1 MTDQTQDVEAN
12 VDENEIVSEASMSD
26 NPKDAEVAS
35 VTGVKAAAN
44 VTKKQSPPKT
54 KAGMIQG
61 LMTKMQTMSKASLN
75 ANYGPMNAMMDKGYG
90 RNEEVE
96 ATDEVI
102 AEAEYDF
109 SGDLNALV
117 ESEATLSDGFKDK
130 AATIFEAAVKSKL
143 GEEIARIEES
153 YATELAEEIASTK
166 SDLVEKI
173 DSYLNY
179 VVENW
184 MSENQVAIQTGLR
197 SEIAEN
203 FMNGLKDLFVESY
216 VEVPESKVDLVDDL
230 AEQVEELETALN
242 SQTAKNIEMT
252 EELELFQRYE
262 VIREHAHG
270 LAETEVEKLASL
282 AEDLDFVDEETFSAK
297 VKTIKE
303 SYFTKEVKT
312 AEVGDDLVED
322 TADNAV
328 EVSSA
333 MDSYL
338 QALKKSS

>member
-1 MTDQTQDVEAN
+1 MTDQNQDEMAN

-26 NPKDAEVAS
+26 DPKNAETAS
-35 VTGVKAAAN
+35 VTGVAKAAN
-44 VTKKQSPPKT
+44 VTTKQSPPKT
-54 KAGMIQG
+54 KAGMINAV
-61 LMTKMQTMSKASLN
+61 MAKMQNMSKAKLQASYGGYMSDDVN
-75 ANYGPMNAMMDKGYG
+75 AESFEG
-90 RNEEVE
+90 E
-96 ATDEVI
+96 AV
-102 AEAEYDF
+102 AEDAAEYDF

-117 ESEATLSDGFKDK
+117 ESEATLSYGFKDK

-143 GEEIARIEES
+143 SEEISRIEES
-153 YATELAEEIASTK
+153 YSVELAEEIASTK

-184 MSENQVAIQTGLR
+184 MKENQIAIQSGLR
-197 SEIAEN
+197 AEIAEN

-216 VEVPESKVDLVDDL
+216 VDVPEAKEDLVDNL

-270 LAETEVEKLASL
+270 LAETEVEKLAKL
-282 AEDLDFVDEETFSAK
+282 AEDLDYIDEETFSAK
-297 VKTIKE
+297 VKTIKD
-303 SYFTKEVKT
+303 SYFTKEAKPL
-312 AEVGDDLVED
+312 EVGADLVEET
-322 TADNAV
+322 TADADI
-328 EVSSA
+328 SSS
-333 MDSYL
+333 MDVYL
-338 QALKKSS
+338 QALRKTS

>member
-1 MTDQTQDVEAN
+1 MTDNTQDEMAN
-12 VDENEIVSEASMSD
+12 VDENEIVSEASLSD
-26 NPKDAEVAS
+26 NPKDAEQAS

-44 VTKKQSPPKT
+44 ATKQTQPPKT

-61 LMTKMQTMSKASLN
+61 LMQKMQSMSKSSLQANYNGMLN
-75 ANYGPMNAMMDKGYG
+75 AKY
-90 RNEEVE
+90 EEVE

-109 SGDLNALV
+109 SGDLDALV

-143 GEEIARIEES
+143 SEEIARIEES
-153 YATELAEEIASTK
+153 YGEELAEEIASTK

-184 MSENQVAIQTGLR
+184 MSENQIAIQSGLR
-197 SEIAEN
+197 AEIAEN

-242 SQTAKNIEMT
+242 SQTSKNIEMT

-270 LAETEVEKLASL
+270 LAETEVEKLAAL
-282 AEDLDFVDEETFSAK
+282 AEDLDFIDEETFSAK

-303 SYFTKEVKT
+303 SYFTREVKS

-322 TADNAV
+322 TADSSV
-328 EVSSA
+328 ETSSV
-333 MDSYL
+333 MESYL

>member
-1 MTDQTQDVEAN
+1 MTDNNQDEMAN
-12 VDENEIVSEASMSD
+12 VDENENVSEAALSD
-26 NPKDAEVAS
+26 NPKDAEQAS
-35 VTGVKAAAN
+35 VTGVAAAAHI
-44 VTKKQSPPKT
+44 TKKASPPKT
-54 KAGMIQG
+54 KAGMIQSV
-61 LMTKMQTMSKASLN
+61 MAKMQNMSKAKLM
-75 ANYGPMNAMMDKGYG
+75 AGYEG
-90 RNEEVE
+90 YMSDDVDEETFEGE
-96 ATDEVI
+96 AV
-102 AEAEYDF
+102 AETVAEYDF
-109 SGDLNALV
+109 SGDLDALV

-153 YATELAEEIASTK
+153 YAEELAEELASTK

-184 MSENQVAIQTGLR
+184 MSENQIAIQSGLR

-230 AEQVEELETALN
+230 AEQVEELEDALN

-270 LAETEVEKLASL
+270 LAETEVEKLAKL
-282 AEDLDFVDEETFSAK
+282 AEDLDFIDEDTFSAK

-303 SYFTKEVKT
+303 SYFTKEVKS

-322 TADNAV
+322 TTDNSV

>member
-1 MTDQTQDVEAN
+1 MTDNTQDEMAN
-12 VDENEIVSEASMSD
+12 VDENEIVSEASLSD
-26 NPKDAEVAS
+26 NPKDAEQAS
-35 VTGVKAAAN
+35 VTGVAAAAN

-54 KAGMIQG
+54 KAGMIAG
-61 LMTKMQTMSKASLN
+61 LMTKLQSKSKAQL
-75 ANYGPMNAMMDKGYG
+75 AAGY
-90 RNEEVE
+90 ESYMEDADVAEDVE
-96 ATDEVI
+96 AV
-102 AEAEYDF
+102 AETVAEYDF
-109 SGDLNALV
+109 SGDLDALV

-143 GEEIARIEES
+143 SEEIARIEES
-153 YATELAEEIASTK
+153 YGEELAEEIASTK

-184 MSENQVAIQTGLR
+184 MSENQIAIQSGLR
-197 SEIAEN
+197 AEIAEN

-242 SQTAKNIEMT
+242 SQTSKNIEMT

-270 LAETEVEKLASL
+270 LAETEVEKLAAL
-282 AEDLDFVDEETFSAK
+282 AEDLDFIDEETFSAK

-303 SYFTKEVKT
+303 SYFTKEVKS

-322 TADNAV
+322 TADNSV
-328 EVSSA
+328 EVSSV

>member
-1 MTDQTQDVEAN
+1 MIN
-12 VDENEIVSEASMSD
+12 
-26 NPKDAEVAS
+26 S
-35 VTGVKAAAN
+35 VMA
-44 VTKKQSPPKT
+44 
-54 KAGMIQG
+54 
-61 LMTKMQTMSKASLN
+61 KMQNMSKAKLQASYNGYMSDDVN
-75 ANYGPMNAMMDKGYG
+75 AESFEG
-90 RNEEVE
+90 E
-96 ATDEVI
+96 AV
-102 AEAEYDF
+102 AEDAVEYDF

-143 GEEIARIEES
+143 SEEISRIEES
-153 YATELAEEIASTK
+153 YSVELAEEIASTK

-184 MSENQVAIQTGLR
+184 MKENQIAIQSGLR
-197 SEIAEN
+197 AEIAEN

-216 VEVPESKVDLVDDL
+216 VDVPEAKEDLVDDL

-270 LAETEVEKLASL
+270 LAETEVEKLAKL
-282 AEDLDFVDEETFSAK
+282 AEDLDYIDEETFSAK
-297 VKTIKE
+297 VKTIKD
-303 SYFTKEVKT
+303 SYFTKEAKPL
-312 AEVGDDLVED
+312 EVGADLVEET
-322 TADNAV
+322 TADA
-328 EVSSA
+328 EVTSS
-333 MDSYL
+333 MDVYL
-338 QALKKSS
+338 QALRKTS

>member
-1 MTDQTQDVEAN
+1 MTDNTQDEMAN
-12 VDENEIVSEASMSD
+12 VDENEIVSEASLSD
-26 NPKDAEVAS
+26 DPKNAEQAS
-35 VTGVKAAAN
+35 VTGVAAASN
-44 VTKKQSPPKT
+44 VTTKQSPPKT
-54 KAGMIQG
+54 KAGMINAV
-61 LMTKMQTMSKASLN
+61 MAKMQNMSKAKLM
-75 ANYGPMNAMMDKGYG
+75 AGYEG
-90 RNEEVE
+90 YMKDDVDAESFEGE
-96 ATDEVI
+96 AV
-102 AEAEYDF
+102 AEDAAEYDF

-143 GEEIARIEES
+143 SEEISRIEES
-153 YATELAEEIASTK
+153 YSVELAEEIASTK

-184 MSENQVAIQTGLR
+184 MKENQIAIQSGLR
-197 SEIAEN
+197 AEIAEN

-216 VEVPESKVDLVDDL
+216 VDVPEAKEDLVDDL

-270 LAETEVEKLASL
+270 LAETEVEKLAKL
-282 AEDLDFVDEETFSAK
+282 AEDLDYIDEETFSAK
-297 VKTIKE
+297 VKTIKD
-303 SYFTKEVKT
+303 SYFTKEAKT
-312 AEVGDDLVED
+312 LEVGADLVEET
-322 TADNAV
+322 TADA
-328 EVSSA
+328 EVSSS
-333 MDSYL
+333 MDVYL
-338 QALKKSS
+338 QALRKTS

>member
-1 MTDQTQDVEAN
+1 MTDQNQDEMAN
-12 VDENEIVSEASMSD
+12 VDEDEIVSEASMSD
-26 NPKDAEVAS
+26 NPKDAEIAS

-44 VTKKQSPPKT
+44 VTTKQSPPKT
-54 KAGMIQG
+54 KAGMVAG
-61 LMTKMQTMSKASLN
+61 LMTKLQSMSKASLN
-75 ANYGPMNAMMDKGYG
+75 ANYGSMMKMNSQY
-90 RNEEVE
+90 EEVD
-96 ATDEVI
+96 ADEDNLVI

-109 SGDLNALV
+109 SSDLDALV

-153 YATELAEEIASTK
+153 YGQELAEEIAGTK

-216 VEVPESKVDLVDDL
+216 VDVPESKVDLVDDL
-230 AEQVEELETALN
+230 AEQVEELEDALN

-270 LAETEVEKLASL
+270 LAETEVEKLAKL
-282 AEDLDFVDEETFSAK
+282 AEDLDFIDEDTFSAK

-303 SYFTKEVKT
+303 SYFTKEVKS
-312 AEVGDDLVED
+312 AEVGDDLIES
-322 TADNAV
+322 TADNSV
-328 EVSSA
+328 EVSSV

>member
-1 MTDQTQDVEAN
+1 MTDNTQDEMAN
-12 VDENEIVSEASMSD
+12 VDENEIVSEASLSD
-26 NPKDAEVAS
+26 NPKDAEQAS
-35 VTGVKAAAN
+35 VTGVAAAAN

-54 KAGMIQG
+54 KAGMIAG
-61 LMTKMQTMSKASLN
+61 LMTKLQSKSKAQL
-75 ANYGPMNAMMDKGYG
+75 AAGY
-90 RNEEVE
+90 ESYMEDADVAEDVE
-96 ATDEVI
+96 AV
-102 AEAEYDF
+102 AETVAEYDF
-109 SGDLNALV
+109 SGDLDALV

-143 GEEIARIEES
+143 SEEIARIEES
-153 YATELAEEIASTK
+153 YGEELAEEIASTK

-184 MSENQVAIQTGLR
+184 MSENQIAIQSGLR
-197 SEIAEN
+197 AEIAEN

-242 SQTAKNIEMT
+242 SQTSKNIEMT

-270 LAETEVEKLASL
+270 LAETEVEKLAAL
-282 AEDLDFVDEETFSAK
+282 AEDLDFIDEETFSAK

-303 SYFTKEVKT
+303 SYFTREVKS

-322 TADNAV
+322 TADSSV
-328 EVSSA
+328 ETSSV
-333 MDSYL
+333 MESYL

>member
-1 MTDQTQDVEAN
+1 MTDQNQDEMAN

-26 NPKDAEVAS
+26 DPKNAETAS
-35 VTGVKAAAN
+35 VTGVAAAAN
-44 VTKKQSPPKT
+44 VTTKQSPPKT
-54 KAGMIQG
+54 KAGMINAV
-61 LMTKMQTMSKASLN
+61 MAKMQNMSKAKLQASYNGYMSDDVN
-75 ANYGPMNAMMDKGYG
+75 AESFEGEP
-90 RNEEVE
+90 V
-96 ATDEVI
+96 
-102 AEAEYDF
+102 AEDAAEYDF

-143 GEEIARIEES
+143 SEEISRIEES
-153 YATELAEEIASTK
+153 YSVELAEEIASTK

-184 MSENQVAIQTGLR
+184 MKENQIAIQSGLR
-197 SEIAEN
+197 AEIAEN

-270 LAETEVEKLASL
+270 LAETEVEKLAKL
-282 AEDLDFVDEETFSAK
+282 AEDLDYIDEETFSAK
-297 VKTIKE
+297 VKTIKD
-303 SYFTKEVKT
+303 SYFTKEAKT
-312 AEVGDDLVED
+312 LEVGADLVED
-322 TADNAV
+322 TAADADI
-328 EVSSA
+328 SSS
-333 MDSYL
+333 MDVYL
-338 QALKKSS
+338 QALRKTS

>member
-1 MTDQTQDVEAN
+1 MTDQTQDEMAN
-12 VDENEIVSEASMSD
+12 VDENEIVSEAALSD
-26 NPKDAEVAS
+26 NPKDAEQAS

-44 VTKKQSPPKT
+44 ATKQTQPPKT

-61 LMTKMQTMSKASLN
+61 LMTKMQSMSKSSLQ
-75 ANYGPMNAMMDKGYG
+75 ANYGGMMKMNSQY
-90 RNEEVE
+90 EEVE

-130 AATIFEAAVKSKL
+130 AATIFEAAIKSKL
-143 GEEIARIEES
+143 GEEIGRIEES
-153 YATELAEEIASTK
+153 YSAELAEEIASTK

-184 MSENQVAIQTGLR
+184 MKENQIAIQSGLR
-197 SEIAEN
+197 AEIAEN

-216 VEVPESKVDLVDDL
+216 VDVPEAKEDLVDDL
-230 AEQVEELETALN
+230 AEQVEELEDALN

-270 LAETEVEKLASL
+270 LAETEVEKLAKL
-282 AEDLDFVDEETFSAK
+282 AEDLDYIDEETFSAK
-297 VKTIKE
+297 VKTIKD
-303 SYFTKEVKT
+303 SYFTKEAKSV
-312 AEVGDDLVED
+312 EVGADLVED

-328 EVSSA
+328 EVSSS
-333 MDSYL
+333 MDAYL
-338 QALKKSS
+338 QALRKTS

>member
-1 MTDQTQDVEAN
+1 MTDKNQDEMAN
-12 VDENEIVSEASMSD
+12 VDEDEIVSEASLSD
-26 NPKDAEVAS
+26 NPKDAEQAS
-35 VTGVKAAAN
+35 VTGVAAAAN
-44 VTKKQSPPKT
+44 ITKKATPPKT
-54 KAGMIQG
+54 KAGMIQSV
-61 LMTKMQTMSKASLN
+61 MAKMQNMSKAKLM
-75 ANYGPMNAMMDKGYG
+75 AGYEG
-90 RNEEVE
+90 YMSDDVDDETFEGESVVE
-96 ATDEVI
+96 TQ
-102 AEAEYDF
+102 EAEYDF
-109 SGDLNALV
+109 SGDLDALV

-143 GEEIARIEES
+143 SEEIGRIEEA
-153 YATELAEEIASTK
+153 YGTELAEEIASTK

-184 MSENQVAIQTGLR
+184 MSENQIAIQSGLR
-197 SEIAEN
+197 AEIAEN

-242 SQTAKNIEMT
+242 SQTSKNIEIT

-270 LAETEVEKLASL
+270 LAETEVEKLAAL
-282 AEDLDFVDEETFSAK
+282 TEDLDFIDEETFSAK

-322 TADNAV
+322 TADNSV
-328 EVSSA
+328 ETSA
-333 MDSYL
+333 IMDSYL

>member
-1 MTDQTQDVEAN
+1 MTDKTQDEMAN
-12 VDENEIVSEASMSD
+12 VDENEIVSEASLSD
-26 NPKDAEVAS
+26 NPKDAEQAS
-35 VTGVKAAAN
+35 VTGVAAAAHI
-44 VTKKQSPPKT
+44 TKKASPPKT
-54 KAGMIQG
+54 KAGMIQSV
-61 LMTKMQTMSKASLN
+61 MAKMQNMSKAKLM
-75 ANYGPMNAMMDKGYG
+75 AGYEG
-90 RNEEVE
+90 YMSDDVDDETFEGESVVE
-96 ATDEVI
+96 TQ
-102 AEAEYDF
+102 EAEYDF
-109 SGDLNALV
+109 SGDLDALV

-143 GEEIARIEES
+143 SEEIVRIEES
-153 YATELAEEIASTK
+153 YGEELAEEIASTK

-184 MSENQVAIQTGLR
+184 MSENQIAIQSGLR
-197 SEIAEN
+197 AEIAEN

-242 SQTAKNIEMT
+242 SQTSKNIEMT

-270 LAETEVEKLASL
+270 LAETEVEKLAKLS
-282 AEDLDFVDEETFSAK
+282 EDLDFIDEETFSAK

-303 SYFTKEVKT
+303 SYFTKEVKS

-322 TADNAV
+322 TADNSV
-328 EVSSA
+328 EVSSV

>member
-1 MTDQTQDVEAN
+1 MTDNTQDEMAN
-12 VDENEIVSEASMSD
+12 VDENEIVSEASLSD
-26 NPKDAEVAS
+26 NPKDAEQAS
-35 VTGVKAAAN
+35 VTGVAAASHI
-44 VTKKQSPPKT
+44 TKKASPPKT
-54 KAGMIQG
+54 KAGMINAV
-61 LMTKMQTMSKASLN
+61 MAKMQNMSKAKLQAS
-75 ANYGPMNAMMDKGYG
+75 YGGMEKMMMQAY
-90 RNEEVE
+90 EETE
-96 ATDEVI
+96 AADETLS
-102 AEAEYDF
+102 EAEYDF

-143 GEEIARIEES
+143 SEEIALIEES
-153 YATELAEEIASTK
+153 YGEELAEEIASTK

-184 MSENQVAIQTGLR
+184 MSENQIAIQSGLR
-197 SEIAEN
+197 AEIAEN

-216 VEVPESKVDLVDDL
+216 VEVPDSKVDLVDDL

-242 SQTAKNIEMT
+242 SQTSKNIEMT

-270 LAETEVEKLASL
+270 LAETEVEKLAAL
-282 AEDLDFVDEETFSAK
+282 AEDLDFIDEETFSAK

-303 SYFTKEVKT
+303 SYFTKEVKS

-322 TADNAV
+322 TADNSV
-328 EVSSA
+328 EVSSV

>member
-90 RNEEVE
+90 KNEEVE

>member
-26 NPKDAEVAS
+26 NPKDAEAAS

-61 LMTKMQTMSKASLN
+61 IMTKLQSKSKASL
-75 ANYGPMNAMMDKGYG
+75 AAGYEMYMKDDVD
-90 RNEEVE
+90 EETFEGEAVVE
-96 ATDEVI
+96 TQ
-102 AEAEYDF
+102 EAEYDF

-143 GEEIARIEES
+143 SEEIARIEES

>member
-1 MTDQTQDVEAN
+1 MTDQNQDEMAN

-26 NPKDAEVAS
+26 DPKNAETAS
-35 VTGVKAAAN
+35 VTGVAKAAN
-44 VTKKQSPPKT
+44 VTTKQSPPKT
-54 KAGMIQG
+54 KAGMINAV
-61 LMTKMQTMSKASLN
+61 MAKMQNMSKAKLQAS
-75 ANYGPMNAMMDKGYG
+75 YGGYMSDDVHAESFEG
-90 RNEEVE
+90 E
-96 ATDEVI
+96 AV
-102 AEAEYDF
+102 AEDAVEYDF

-143 GEEIARIEES
+143 SEEISRIEES
-153 YATELAEEIASTK
+153 YSVELAEEIASTK

-184 MSENQVAIQTGLR
+184 MKENQIAIQSGLR
-197 SEIAEN
+197 AEIAEN

-216 VEVPESKVDLVDDL
+216 VDVPEAKEDLVDDL

-270 LAETEVEKLASL
+270 LAETEVEKLAKL
-282 AEDLDFVDEETFSAK
+282 AEDLDYIDEETFSAK
-297 VKTIKE
+297 VKTIKD
-303 SYFTKEVKT
+303 SYFTKEAKPL
-312 AEVGDDLVED
+312 EVGADLVEET
-322 TADNAV
+322 TADA
-328 EVSSA
+328 EVTSS
-333 MDSYL
+333 MDVYL
-338 QALKKSS
+338 QALRKTS

>member
-1 MTDQTQDVEAN
+1 MTDQNQDEMAN

-26 NPKDAEVAS
+26 DPKNAETAS
-35 VTGVKAAAN
+35 VTGVAKAAN
-44 VTKKQSPPKT
+44 VTTKQQPPKT
-54 KAGMIQG
+54 KAGMINAV
-61 LMTKMQTMSKASLN
+61 MAKMQNMSKAKLQASYGGYMSDDVN
-75 ANYGPMNAMMDKGYG
+75 AESFEG
-90 RNEEVE
+90 E
-96 ATDEVI
+96 AV
-102 AEAEYDF
+102 AEDAAEYDF

-143 GEEIARIEES
+143 SEEISRIEES
-153 YATELAEEIASTK
+153 YSVELAEEIASTK

-184 MSENQVAIQTGLR
+184 MKENQIAIQSGLR
-197 SEIAEN
+197 AEIAEN

-216 VEVPESKVDLVDDL
+216 VDVPEAKEDLVDDL
-230 AEQVEELETALN
+230 AEQVEELEDALN

-270 LAETEVEKLASL
+270 LAETEVEKLAKL
-282 AEDLDFVDEETFSAK
+282 AEDLDYIDEETFSAK
-297 VKTIKE
+297 VKTIKD
-303 SYFTKEVKT
+303 SYFTKEAKT
-312 AEVGDDLVED
+312 LEVGADLVEET
-322 TADNAV
+322 TADADI
-328 EVSSA
+328 SSS
-333 MDSYL
+333 MDVYL
-338 QALKKSS
+338 QALRKTS

>member
-1 MTDQTQDVEAN
+1 MTDNTQDEMAN
-12 VDENEIVSEASMSD
+12 VDENEIVSEASLSD
-26 NPKDAEVAS
+26 NPKDAEQAS
-35 VTGVKAAAN
+35 VTGVAAASHI
-44 VTKKQSPPKT
+44 TKKASPPKT
-54 KAGMIQG
+54 KAGMIAG
-61 LMTKMQTMSKASLN
+61 LMTKLQSKSKAQL
-75 ANYGPMNAMMDKGYG
+75 AAGY
-90 RNEEVE
+90 ESYMEDADVAEDAE
-96 ATDEVI
+96 AV
-102 AEAEYDF
+102 AETVAEYDF
-109 SGDLNALV
+109 SGDLDALV

-143 GEEIARIEES
+143 SEEIARIEES
-153 YATELAEEIASTK
+153 YGEELAEEIASTK

-184 MSENQVAIQTGLR
+184 MSENQIAIQSGLR
-197 SEIAEN
+197 AEIAEN

-242 SQTAKNIEMT
+242 SQTSKNIEMT

-270 LAETEVEKLASL
+270 LAETEVEKLAAL
-282 AEDLDFVDEETFSAK
+282 AEDLDFIDEATFSAK

-303 SYFTKEVKT
+303 SYFTKEVKS
-312 AEVGDDLVED
+312 AEVVDDLVED
-322 TADNAV
+322 TADNSV
-328 EVSSA
+328 EVSSV

>member
-1 MTDQTQDVEAN
+1 MTDQNQDEMAN
-12 VDENEIVSEASMSD
+12 VDEDEIVSEASLSD
-26 NPKDAEVAS
+26 NPKDAEQAS
-35 VTGVKAAAN
+35 VTGVAAASHI
-44 VTKKQSPPKT
+44 TKKASPPKT
-54 KAGMIQG
+54 KAGMINAV
-61 LMTKMQTMSKASLN
+61 MAKMQNMSKAKLM
-75 ANYGPMNAMMDKGYG
+75 AGYEG
-90 RNEEVE
+90 YMSDDVDAESFEGDVVAEV
-96 ATDEVI
+96 A
-102 AEAEYDF
+102 AEYDF

-130 AATIFEAAVKSKL
+130 AATIFEAAIKSKL
-143 GEEIARIEES
+143 GEEISRIEES
-153 YATELAEEIASTK
+153 YSVELAEEIASTK

-184 MSENQVAIQTGLR
+184 MSENQIAIQSGLR

-216 VEVPESKVDLVDDL
+216 VEVPDSKVDLVDDL
-230 AEQVEELETALN
+230 AEQVEELEDALN

-270 LAETEVEKLASL
+270 LAETEVEKLAKL
-282 AEDLDFVDEETFSAK
+282 AEDLDFIDEETFSAK

-303 SYFTKEVKT
+303 SYFTKEAKSV
-312 AEVGDDLVED
+312 EVGADLVED
-322 TADNAV
+322 TADDAV
-328 EVSSA
+328 EVSSSMNA
-333 MDSYL
+333 YL
-338 QALKKSS
+338 QALRKSS

>member
-1 MTDQTQDVEAN
+1 
-12 VDENEIVSEASMSD
+12 
-26 NPKDAEVAS
+26 
-35 VTGVKAAAN
+35 
-44 VTKKQSPPKT
+44 
-54 KAGMIQG
+54 
-61 LMTKMQTMSKASLN
+61 
-75 ANYGPMNAMMDKGYG
+75 
-90 RNEEVE
+90 
-96 ATDEVI
+96 
-102 AEAEYDF
+102 
-109 SGDLNALV
+109 
-117 ESEATLSDGFKDK
+117 
-130 AATIFEAAVKSKL
+130 
-143 GEEIARIEES
+143 
-153 YATELAEEIASTK
+153 
-166 SDLVEKI
+166 
-173 DSYLNY
+173 

-270 LAETEVEKLASL
+270 LAETEVEKLAKL
-282 AEDLDFVDEETFSAK
+282 AEVLDFIDEETFSAK

-303 SYFTKEVKT
+303 SYFTKEVKS
-312 AEVGDDLVED
+312 AEVGDDLIES
-322 TADNAV
+322 TADNSV
-328 EVSSA
+328 EVSSV

>member
-1 MTDQTQDVEAN
+1 MTDNNQDEMAN
-12 VDENEIVSEASMSD
+12 VDENEIVSEASLSD
-26 NPKDAEVAS
+26 NPKDAEQAS
-35 VTGVKAAAN
+35 VTGVAAAAN
-44 VTKKQSPPKT
+44 ITKKASPPKT
-54 KAGMIQG
+54 KAGMIQSV
-61 LMTKMQTMSKASLN
+61 MAKMQNMSKAKLM
-75 ANYGPMNAMMDKGYG
+75 AGYEG
-90 RNEEVE
+90 YMSDDVDDETFEGESVVE
-96 ATDEVI
+96 TQ
-102 AEAEYDF
+102 EAEYDF
-109 SGDLNALV
+109 SGDLDALV

-143 GEEIARIEES
+143 SEEIARIEES
-153 YATELAEEIASTK
+153 YGEELAEEIASTK

-184 MSENQVAIQTGLR
+184 MSENQIAIQSGLR
-197 SEIAEN
+197 AEIAEN

-242 SQTAKNIEMT
+242 SQTSKNIEMT

-270 LAETEVEKLASL
+270 LAETEVEKLAAL
-282 AEDLDFVDEETFSAK
+282 AEDLDFIDEETFSAK

-303 SYFTKEVKT
+303 SYFTREVKS

-322 TADNAV
+322 TADSSV
-328 EVSSA
+328 ETSSV
-333 MDSYL
+333 MESYL

>member
-1 MTDQTQDVEAN
+1 MTDTNQDEMTY
-12 VDENEIVSEASMSD
+12 VDENENVSEASLSD
-26 NPKDAEVAS
+26 NPKDAEQAS

-44 VTKKQSPPKT
+44 ATKQTQPPKT

-61 LMTKMQTMSKASLN
+61 LMTKMQSMSKSSLQ
-75 ANYGPMNAMMDKGYG
+75 ANYGGMMKMNSQY
-90 RNEEVE
+90 EEVE

-130 AATIFEAAVKSKL
+130 AATIFEAAIKSKL
-143 GEEIARIEES
+143 SEEIGRIEEA
-153 YATELAEEIASTK
+153 YGEELAEEIASTK

-184 MSENQVAIQTGLR
+184 MEENQIAIQSGLR

-203 FMNGLKDLFVESY
+203 FMSGLKDLFIESY
-216 VEVPESKVDLVDDL
+216 VEVPDSKVDLVDDL
-230 AEQVEELETALN
+230 AEQVEELEDALN
-242 SQTAKNIEMT
+242 SQTSKNIEMT

-262 VIREHAHG
+262 IIREHAHG
-270 LAETEVEKLASL
+270 LAETEVEKLAAL
-282 AEDLDFVDEETFSAK
+282 AEDLDFIDEDTFSAK

-303 SYFTKEVKT
+303 SYFAREVKS
-312 AEVGDDLVED
+312 AEVGDDLIED
-322 TADNAV
+322 TDNTV
-328 EVSSA
+328 ETSSL
-333 MDSYL
+333 MESYL

>member
-1 MTDQTQDVEAN
+1 MTDQNQDEMAN

-26 NPKDAEVAS
+26 DPKNAETAS
-35 VTGVKAAAN
+35 VTGVAAAAN
-44 VTKKQSPPKT
+44 VTKKQQPPKT
-54 KAGMIQG
+54 KAGMINSV
-61 LMTKMQTMSKASLN
+61 MAKMQNMSKAKLQASYGGYMSDDVN
-75 ANYGPMNAMMDKGYG
+75 AESFEG
-90 RNEEVE
+90 E
-96 ATDEVI
+96 AV
-102 AEAEYDF
+102 AEDAAEYDF

-130 AATIFEAAVKSKL
+130 AATIFEAAIKSKL
-143 GEEIARIEES
+143 SEEISRIEES
-153 YATELAEEIASTK
+153 YSVELAEEIASTK

-184 MSENQVAIQTGLR
+184 MKENQIAIQSGLR
-197 SEIAEN
+197 AEIAEN

-216 VEVPESKVDLVDDL
+216 VDVPEAKEDLVDDL
-230 AEQVEELETALN
+230 AEQVEELEDALN

-270 LAETEVEKLASL
+270 LAETEVEKLAKLS
-282 AEDLDFVDEETFSAK
+282 EDLDFIDEETFSAK

-303 SYFTKEVKT
+303 SYFTREVKS

-322 TADNAV
+322 TADSSV
-328 EVSSA
+328 ETSSV
-333 MDSYL
+333 MESYL

>member
-1 MTDQTQDVEAN
+1 MTDNTQDEMAN
-12 VDENEIVSEASMSD
+12 VDENEIVSEASLSD
-26 NPKDAEVAS
+26 NPKDAEQAS
-35 VTGVKAAAN
+35 VTGVAAAAN

-54 KAGMIQG
+54 KAGMIAG
-61 LMTKMQTMSKASLN
+61 LMTKLQSKSKAQL
-75 ANYGPMNAMMDKGYG
+75 AAGY
-90 RNEEVE
+90 ESYMEDADVAEDVE
-96 ATDEVI
+96 AV
-102 AEAEYDF
+102 AETVAEYDF
-109 SGDLNALV
+109 SGDLDALV

-143 GEEIARIEES
+143 SEEIARIEES
-153 YATELAEEIASTK
+153 YGEELAEEIASTK

-184 MSENQVAIQTGLR
+184 MSENQIAIQSGLR
-197 SEIAEN
+197 AEIAEN

-242 SQTAKNIEMT
+242 SQTSKNIEMT

-270 LAETEVEKLASL
+270 LAETEVEKLAAL
-282 AEDLDFVDEETFSAK
+282 AEDLDFIDEETFSAK

-312 AEVGDDLVED
+312 AEVVDDLIES
-322 TADNAV
+322 TADNSV
-328 EVSSA
+328 EVSSV

>member
-1 MTDQTQDVEAN
+1 MTDNNQDEMAN
-12 VDENEIVSEASMSD
+12 VDENEIVSEASLSD
-26 NPKDAEVAS
+26 NPKDAEQAS
-35 VTGVKAAAN
+35 VTGVAAAAHI
-44 VTKKQSPPKT
+44 TKKASPPKT
-54 KAGMIQG
+54 KAGMIQSV
-61 LMTKMQTMSKASLN
+61 MAKMQNMSKAKLM
-75 ANYGPMNAMMDKGYG
+75 AGYEG
-90 RNEEVE
+90 YMSDDVDDETFEGESVVE
-96 ATDEVI
+96 TQ
-102 AEAEYDF
+102 EAEYDF
-109 SGDLNALV
+109 SGDLDALV

-143 GEEIARIEES
+143 SEEIARIEES
-153 YATELAEEIASTK
+153 YGEELAEEIASTK

-184 MSENQVAIQTGLR
+184 MSENQIAIQSGLR
-197 SEIAEN
+197 AEIAEN

-242 SQTAKNIEMT
+242 SQTSKNIEMT

-270 LAETEVEKLASL
+270 LAETEVEKLAAL
-282 AEDLDFVDEETFSAK
+282 AEDLDFIDEATFSAK

-303 SYFTKEVKT
+303 SYFTKEVKS
-312 AEVGDDLVED
+312 AEVVDDLVED
-322 TADNAV
+322 TADNSV
-328 EVSSA
+328 EVSSV

>member
-1 MTDQTQDVEAN
+1 MTDQNQDEMAN

-26 NPKDAEVAS
+26 DPKNAETAS
-35 VTGVKAAAN
+35 VTGVAKAAN
-44 VTKKQSPPKT
+44 VTTKQSPPKT
-54 KAGMIQG
+54 KAGMINAV
-61 LMTKMQTMSKASLN
+61 MAKMQNMSKAKLQASYGGYMSDDVN
-75 ANYGPMNAMMDKGYG
+75 AESFEG
-90 RNEEVE
+90 E
-96 ATDEVI
+96 AV
-102 AEAEYDF
+102 AEDAAEYDF

-143 GEEIARIEES
+143 SEEISRIEES
-153 YATELAEEIASTK
+153 YSVELAEEIASTK

-184 MSENQVAIQTGLR
+184 MKENQIAIQSGLR
-197 SEIAEN
+197 AEIAEN

-216 VEVPESKVDLVDDL
+216 VDVPEAKEDLVDDL

-270 LAETEVEKLASL
+270 LAETEVEKLAKLS
-282 AEDLDFVDEETFSAK
+282 EDLDFIDEETFSAK

-303 SYFTKEVKT
+303 SYFTKEAKSL
-312 AEVGDDLVED
+312 EVGADLVED
-322 TADNAV
+322 TADDAV
-328 EVSSA
+328 EINSS
-333 MDSYL
+333 MDVYL
-338 QALKKSS
+338 QALRKTS

>member
-1 MTDQTQDVEAN
+1 MTDQNQDEMAN

-26 NPKDAEVAS
+26 DPKNAETAS
-35 VTGVKAAAN
+35 VTGVAAAAN
-44 VTKKQSPPKT
+44 VTTKQSPPKT
-54 KAGMIQG
+54 KAGMINSV
-61 LMTKMQTMSKASLN
+61 MAKMQNMSKAKLQASYNGYMSDDVN
-75 ANYGPMNAMMDKGYG
+75 AESFEG
-90 RNEEVE
+90 E
-96 ATDEVI
+96 AV
-102 AEAEYDF
+102 AEDAVEYDF

-143 GEEIARIEES
+143 SEEISRIEES
-153 YATELAEEIASTK
+153 YSVELAEEIASTK

-184 MSENQVAIQTGLR
+184 MKENQIAIQSGLR
-197 SEIAEN
+197 AEIAEN

-216 VEVPESKVDLVDDL
+216 VDVPEAKEDLVDNL

-270 LAETEVEKLASL
+270 LAETEVEKLAKL
-282 AEDLDFVDEETFSAK
+282 AEDLDYIDEETFSAK
-297 VKTIKE
+297 VKTIKD
-303 SYFTKEVKT
+303 SYFTKEAKT
-312 AEVGDDLVED
+312 LEVGADLVEET
-322 TADNAV
+322 TADADI
-328 EVSSA
+328 SSS
-333 MDSYL
+333 MDVYL
-338 QALKKSS
+338 QALRKTS

>member
-1 MTDQTQDVEAN
+1 
-12 VDENEIVSEASMSD
+12 
-26 NPKDAEVAS
+26 
-35 VTGVKAAAN
+35 
-44 VTKKQSPPKT
+44 
-54 KAGMIQG
+54 
-61 LMTKMQTMSKASLN
+61 MSK
-75 ANYGPMNAMMDKGYG
+75 
-90 RNEEVE
+90 NEEV
-96 ATDEVI
+96 DVDGNEVI

-130 AATIFEAAVKSKL
+130 AATIFEAAIKSKL
-143 GEEIARIEES
+143 GEEIGRIEES
-153 YATELAEEIASTK
+153 YAEELAEEIASTK

-184 MSENQVAIQTGLR
+184 MSENQIAIQSGLR

-242 SQTAKNIEMT
+242 SQTSKNIEMT

-262 VIREHAHG
+262 IIREHAHG
-270 LAETEVEKLASL
+270 LAETEVEKLAAL
-282 AEDLDFVDEETFSAK
+282 AEDLDFIDEETFSAK

-303 SYFTKEVKT
+303 SYFSKEVKS
-312 AEVGDDLVED
+312 AEVVDDLIES
-322 TADNAV
+322 TADNSV
-328 EVSSA
+328 EVSSV

>member
-1 MTDQTQDVEAN
+1 MTDKNQDEMIAD

-26 NPKDAEVAS
+26 NPKDAEAAS

-44 VTKKQSPPKT
+44 VTKKASPPKT

-61 LMTKMQTMSKASLN
+61 IMTKLQSKSKAQL
-75 ANYGPMNAMMDKGYG
+75 AAGY
-90 RNEEVE
+90 ESYMEDADVAEDLEAVVE
-96 ATDEVI
+96 TQ
-102 AEAEYDF
+102 EAEYDF

-143 GEEIARIEES
+143 SEEIARIEES
-153 YATELAEEIASTK
+153 YGTELAEEIASTK

-216 VEVPESKVDLVDDL
+216 VDVPESKVDLVDDL

-270 LAETEVEKLASL
+270 LAETEVEKLAAL

-322 TADNAV
+322 TADNSV
-328 EVSSA
+328 EVSSV

>member
-44 VTKKQSPPKT
+44 VTKKASPPKS

-61 LMTKMQTMSKASLN
+61 IMTKLQSKSKASL
-75 ANYGPMNAMMDKGYG
+75 AAGYEMYMKDDVD
-90 RNEEVE
+90 EETFEGEAVVE
-96 ATDEVI
+96 TQ
-102 AEAEYDF
+102 EAEYDF

-153 YATELAEEIASTK
+153 YAGELAEEIASTK

-216 VEVPESKVDLVDDL
+216 VDVPESKVDLVDDL

-270 LAETEVEKLASL
+270 LAETEVEKLAKL

-322 TADNAV
+322 TADNSV
-328 EVSSA
+328 EVSSV

>member
-1 MTDQTQDVEAN
+1 MTDQNQDEMAN
-12 VDENEIVSEASMSD
+12 VDENEIVSEASLSD
-26 NPKDAEVAS
+26 NPKDAEQAS

-44 VTKKQSPPKT
+44 VTTKQSPPKT
-54 KAGMIQG
+54 KAGMVAG
-61 LMTKMQTMSKASLN
+61 LMTKLQSMSKASLN
-75 ANYGPMNAMMDKGYG
+75 ANYGSMMKMNSQY
-90 RNEEVE
+90 EEVD
-96 ATDEVI
+96 ADEDNLVI

-153 YATELAEEIASTK
+153 YGQELAEEIAGTK

-216 VEVPESKVDLVDDL
+216 VDVPESKVDLVDDL

-242 SQTAKNIEMT
+242 SQTSKNIEMT

-270 LAETEVEKLASL
+270 LAETEVEKLAAL
-282 AEDLDFVDEETFSAK
+282 AEDLDFIDEETFSAK

-303 SYFTKEVKT
+303 SYFTKEVKS
-312 AEVGDDLVED
+312 AEVGDDLIES
-322 TADNAV
+322 TADNSV
-328 EVSSA
+328 EVSSV

>member
-1 MTDQTQDVEAN
+1 MTDNNQDEMAY
-12 VDENEIVSEASMSD
+12 VDENENVSEASLSD
-26 NPKDAEVAS
+26 NPKDAEQAS

-44 VTKKQSPPKT
+44 ATKQTQPPKT

-61 LMTKMQTMSKASLN
+61 LMTKMQSMSKSSLQ
-75 ANYGPMNAMMDKGYG
+75 ANYGGMMKMNSQY
-90 RNEEVE
+90 EEVE

-130 AATIFEAAVKSKL
+130 AATIFEAAIKSKL
-143 GEEIARIEES
+143 GEEIGRIEES
-153 YATELAEEIASTK
+153 YSAELAEEIASTK

-184 MSENQVAIQTGLR
+184 MKENQVAIQSGLR
-197 SEIAEN
+197 AEIAEN
-203 FMNGLKDLFVESY
+203 FMSGLKDLFVESY
-216 VEVPESKVDLVDDL
+216 VDVPEAKEDLVDDL
-230 AEQVEELETALN
+230 AEQVEELEDALN

-270 LAETEVEKLASL
+270 LAETEVEKLAKL
-282 AEDLDFVDEETFSAK
+282 AEDLDYIDEETFSAK
-297 VKTIKE
+297 VKTIKD
-303 SYFTKEVKT
+303 SYFTKEAKSV
-312 AEVGDDLVED
+312 EVGADLVED
-322 TADNAV
+322 TADDAV
-328 EVSSA
+328 EVSSSMNA
-333 MDSYL
+333 YL
-338 QALKKSS
+338 QALRKSS

>member
-1 MTDQTQDVEAN
+1 
-12 VDENEIVSEASMSD
+12 
-26 NPKDAEVAS
+26 
-35 VTGVKAAAN
+35 
-44 VTKKQSPPKT
+44 
-54 KAGMIQG
+54 
-61 LMTKMQTMSKASLN
+61 MSKAKLM
-75 ANYGPMNAMMDKGYG
+75 AGYEG
-90 RNEEVE
+90 YMSDDVDDETFEGESVVE
-96 ATDEVI
+96 TQ
-102 AEAEYDF
+102 EAEYDF
-109 SGDLNALV
+109 SGDLDALV

-143 GEEIARIEES
+143 SEEISRIEEA
-153 YATELAEEIASTK
+153 YGEELAEEIASTK

-184 MSENQVAIQTGLR
+184 MSENQIAIQSGLR
-197 SEIAEN
+197 AEIAEN

-242 SQTAKNIEMT
+242 SQTSKNIEMT

-270 LAETEVEKLASL
+270 LAETEVEKLAAL
-282 AEDLDFVDEETFSAK
+282 AEDLDFIDEATFSAK

-303 SYFTKEVKT
+303 SYFTKEVKS

-322 TADNAV
+322 TADNSV
-328 EVSSA
+328 EVSSV

>member
-1 MTDQTQDVEAN
+1 MTDQNQDEMAN

-26 NPKDAEVAS
+26 DPKNAETAS
-35 VTGVKAAAN
+35 VTGVAKAAN
-44 VTKKQSPPKT
+44 VTTKQSPPKT
-54 KAGMIQG
+54 KAGMINAV
-61 LMTKMQTMSKASLN
+61 MAKMQNMSKAKLQASYGGYMSDDVN
-75 ANYGPMNAMMDKGYG
+75 AESFEG
-90 RNEEVE
+90 E
-96 ATDEVI
+96 AV
-102 AEAEYDF
+102 AEDAAEYDF

-143 GEEIARIEES
+143 SEEISRIEES
-153 YATELAEEIASTK
+153 YSVELAEEIASTK

-184 MSENQVAIQTGLR
+184 MKENQIAIQSGLR
-197 SEIAEN
+197 AEIAEN

-216 VEVPESKVDLVDDL
+216 VDVPEAKEDLVDDL
-230 AEQVEELETALN
+230 AEQVEELESALN

-270 LAETEVEKLASL
+270 LAETEVEKLAKL
-282 AEDLDFVDEETFSAK
+282 AEDLDYIDEETFSAK
-297 VKTIKE
+297 VKTIKD
-303 SYFTKEVKT
+303 SYFTKEAKPL
-312 AEVGDDLVED
+312 EVGADLVEET
-322 TADNAV
+322 TADADI
-328 EVSSA
+328 SSS
-333 MDSYL
+333 MDVYL
-338 QALKKSS
+338 QALRKTS